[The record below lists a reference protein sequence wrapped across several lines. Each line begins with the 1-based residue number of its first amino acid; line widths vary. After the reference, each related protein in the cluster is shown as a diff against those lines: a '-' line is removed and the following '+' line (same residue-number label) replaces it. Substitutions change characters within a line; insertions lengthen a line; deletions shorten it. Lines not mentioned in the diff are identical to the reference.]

1 MEKNVLNGNQ
11 EGSTIDQSE
20 DTSLG
25 RIPDNGNHSDAI
37 PEMQPV
43 QDAVLT
49 PRRSGRERYTPVKFK
64 DFEMG

>member
-1 MEKNVLNGNQ
+1 MDNNVLNGNQ

-20 DTSLG
+20 DTPLG
-25 RIPDNGNHSDAI
+25 RIPDGGNQSDVI
-37 PEMQPV
+37 PEVQPV